1 MREGVLPLTSIA
13 YSLSRF
19 QFSPQRISGRLFCSD
34 ACSSDLHSMADRL
47 LLAFDFGTRRV
58 GLAVGNTVTR
68 DARPLATIDAQGE
81 ARWAR
86 IGSFIA
92 QWQPAQLVVG
102 VPRHPDGTP
111 HEMTQRCEKFAR
123 QLEGRYRLPVVRV
136 DERYSTTAAEGGR
149 DDAAAAIILEQYL
162 QEQQGVTVTAPAAA
176 AATVATAASDQAPA
190 AGCGQD
196 APSNGNGTP

>member
-34 ACSSDLHSMADRL
+34 PCSSDLHSMADRL

-68 DARPLATIDAQGE
+68 DARPLAIIDAQGE
-81 ARWAR
+81 ARWSR

-123 QLEGRYRLPVVRV
+123 QLEGRYRLPVARV

-149 DDAAAAIILEQYL
+149 DDAAAAIILVQYL
-162 QEQQGVTVTAPAAA
+162 QEQHAASVLSGA
-176 AATVATAASDQAPA
+176 SAASDQAPA